1 MEAVLTLT
9 PLSTQLVPVVEAVL
23 TLTLT
28 PLSTQLVPVV
38 EAVLTL
44 TPLSTQLVP
53 VVITGSGSSILT
65 MLKLLSSHV

>member
-1 MEAVLTLT
+1 
-9 PLSTQLVPVVEAVL
+9 
-23 TLTLT
+23 
-28 PLSTQLVPVV
+28 V

>member
-1 MEAVLTLT
+1 
-9 PLSTQLVPVVEAVL
+9 VEAVL

-53 VVITGSGSSILT
+53 VVEA
-65 MLKLLSSHV
+65 VF